1 MVCHLSLMV
10 SVAFKPFMLIVIML
24 SVIILSAIKLIV
36 IMLTVIML
44 SAVILSVIMISVFTP
59 HGYIQSFNLFL
70 SSTDIKYRLTH
81 KVVSAMLPAIAILLV
96 LTLLAMATLSY
107 MALVRLALCVTS
119 PKETKA
125 SAVGT
130 TTFTSVSEI
139 SEKHSQCKWNFR

>member
-44 SAVILSVIMISVFTP
+44 TVIMLTVIMLTVIMLSAVILSVIMLSVLAP

-70 SSTDIKYRLTH
+70 SSTDIKYRLTD
-81 KVVSAMLPAIAILLV
+81 KVVLATLPATVTLLA
-96 LTLLAMATLSY
+96 LTILAMATLGY
-107 MALVRLALCVTS
+107 MALVRLALCVS
-119 PKETKA
+119 HHPRKQRL
-125 SAVGT
+125 V
-130 TTFTSVSEI
+130 
-139 SEKHSQCKWNFR
+139 Q